1 MNRDVVERIKSAF
14 ERNGR
19 AMELRPAVGQKTA
32 ITKVR
37 LVDGLHVEA
46 KEGRWKLSC
55 DASEKSG
62 GTAAGPDPG
71 FVVRAALGNCF
82 AMGYVTWAAHS
93 GIPVESVEVEIH
105 ADFDARGQHGVEGI
119 PAGYGEIRYHV
130 RIESPAPEA
139 DVRRVVEQA
148 DNASMVADVY
158 RRAHTLVRL
167 LTVAKPGESRSAASE
182 GEAAPNG

>member
-1 MNRDVVERIKSAF
+1 VNPETIERIKTAF

-19 AMELRPAVGQKTA
+19 AIELRAALGQKTA
-32 ITKVR
+32 VTRVR
-37 LVDGLHVEA
+37 LIDGLHVEA
-46 KEGRWKLSC
+46 EEGRWKLAC

-82 AMGYVTWAAHS
+82 AMGYVTWAAHL
-93 GIPVESVEVEIH
+93 GVPIENVEVEIH
-105 ADFDARGQHGVEGI
+105 ADFDARGQHGAEGI
-119 PAGYGEIRYHV
+119 PAGYSEVRYHV

-148 DNASMVADVY
+148 DKASMVADVFG
-158 RRAHTLVRL
+158 RAHALVRH
-167 LTVAKPGESRSAASE
+167 LTVVRPGEPRASHADPTRE
-182 GEAAPNG
+182 